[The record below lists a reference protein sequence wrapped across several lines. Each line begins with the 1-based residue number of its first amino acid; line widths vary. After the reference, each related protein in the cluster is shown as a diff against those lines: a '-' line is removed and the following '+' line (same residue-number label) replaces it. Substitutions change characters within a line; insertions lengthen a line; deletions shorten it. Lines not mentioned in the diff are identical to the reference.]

1 MTQIKVF
8 KGLPS
13 ECEGKINKFLE
24 ETLPWI
30 EIVKIFPAVS
40 DERYIDEFGNEQ
52 IQSITQT
59 IVMYEILGSTS
70 DDYYPRRPEI
80 SI

>member
-13 ECEGKINKFLE
+13 
-24 ETLPWI
+24 
-30 EIVKIFPAVS
+30 VS